1 MTGSLAFVVGLIV
14 LTSVCDTI
22 NHLGLKVCADAVD
35 LEVVGI
41 GTVLPFALRLLR
53 LPLAWVS
60 IFVSFLS
67 LFIMLYAMTMAS
79 LSLAFNLDSM
89 HHVFIALASRFVLK
103 ENVSRQRWLGTLSI
117 MVGIVLVALSGAT
130 QVG

>member
-1 MTGSLAFVVGLIV
+1 MTGSLAFVIFLIV

-22 NHLGLKVCADAVD
+22 NHLGLKVCADGVD

-41 GTVLPFALRLLR
+41 RTVVPFALRLLR
-53 LPLAWVS
+53 RPLAWVS
-60 IFVSFLS
+60 IFVSLLS

-79 LSLAFNLDSM
+79 LSLAFSLDSM
-89 HHVFIALASRFVLK
+89 HHVFIALASRTLLK
-103 ENVSRQRWLGTLSI
+103 ERVSLHRWLGTVCI
-117 MVGIVLVALSGAT
+117 MAGIVLVALSGAA